1 MNKLIDEIEL
11 LSKPGDTIL
20 ETIKCLGISQDKLA
34 ERMGRKPSE
43 ISRLLSGKE
52 PITSATAL
60 QLEKILGIDA
70 EFWINGERLYREK
83 VSILD
88 EALQSLKESTTRDK
102 KITHQIVIR

>member
-20 ETIKCLGISQDKLA
+20 ETIQCLGMSQDKLA

-43 ISRLLSGKE
+43 INGLISGKE

-70 EFWINGERLYREK
+70 EFWNNRERAYREK
-83 VSILD
+83 VLILD
-88 EALQSLKESTTRDK
+88 EALQRFKESNTREEN
-102 KITHQIVIR
+102 ITHQIVR

>member
-20 ETIKCLGISQDKLA
+20 ETLQCLGISQDKLA

-43 ISRLLSGKE
+43 INGLISGKE

-60 QLEKILGIDA
+60 QLEKNLGIDA
-70 EFWINGERLYREK
+70 EFWKNRERAYREK
-83 VSILD
+83 VLILD
-88 EALQSLKESTTRDK
+88 EALQRFKESKTRDEN
-102 KITHQIVIR
+102 ITHQIVR

>member
-1 MNKLIDEIEL
+1 MNKLKDEIEL

-20 ETIKCLGISQDKLA
+20 ETIKCLGISKDKLA
-34 ERMGRKPSE
+34 EQMDRKPSE
-43 ISRLLSGKE
+43 INGLLSGKE

-83 VSILD
+83 VLILH
-88 EALQSLKESTTRDK
+88 EALQKFKESTTRDE
-102 KITHQIVIR
+102 KITYQRR

>member
-1 MNKLIDEIEL
+1 MDKLKDEIEL

-20 ETIKCLGISQDKLA
+20 ETIECLGISQDKLA

-43 ISRLLSGKE
+43 INRLLSGKE

-70 EFWINGERLYREK
+70 EFWNNRERLYREK
-83 VSILD
+83 VLILH
-88 EALQSLKESTTRDK
+88 EALQKFKESTTRDE
-102 KITHQIVIR
+102 KITYQRR

>member
-1 MNKLIDEIEL
+1 MNKLKDEIEL

-43 ISRLLSGKE
+43 INRLLSGKE

-70 EFWINGERLYREK
+70 EFWNNRARLYREK
-83 VSILD
+83 VLILH
-88 EALQSLKESTTRDK
+88 EAFQKFKESTTRDE
-102 KITHQIVIR
+102 KITYQRR